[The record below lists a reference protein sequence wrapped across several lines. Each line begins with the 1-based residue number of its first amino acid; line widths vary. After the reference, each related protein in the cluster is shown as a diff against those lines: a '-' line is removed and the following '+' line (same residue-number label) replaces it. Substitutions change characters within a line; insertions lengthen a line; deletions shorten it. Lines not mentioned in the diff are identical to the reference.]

1 MNCHICQNKLSGNPI
16 ENYNTNFQLNCTSP
30 FCPMRKFVERCRLSY
45 NPQISK
51 MFFFNATLWVP
62 EEKYWYK
69 IQIYFDLQVF
79 VERTLVELRPGK
91 SPLDNGTVNYLK
103 SEHVMTIS
111 VNDDLVTK
119 VPKMLNRIKNLVV
132 FS

>member
-1 MNCHICQNKLSGNPI
+1 M
-16 ENYNTNFQLNCTSP
+16 NCTSP

-51 MFFFNATLWVP
+51 MFFCDATLWVP

-69 IQIYFDLQVF
+69 IQIYYNSQIF
-79 VERTLVELRPGK
+79 VERTLVELRPDK
-91 SPLDNGTVNYLK
+91 NPIDHGTVNYLK
-103 SEHVMTIS
+103 SEHVVNIS
-111 VNDDLVTK
+111 IDDNLPIK
-119 VPKMLNRIKNLVV
+119 VPKVLNRIKNLVV